1 MLSVA
6 EAVDRVIWPRSA
18 HWAAERTPLLDALGR
33 VLASPVV
40 APLTLPP
47 WDNSAMDGYAVR
59 AADIAGAATAQSC
72 CASWRQL
79 RPDNS
84 RR

>member
-6 EAVDRVIWPRSA
+6 EAVDHVLGGA
-18 HWAAERTPLLDALGR
+18 HPLAAERTPLLDALGR

-47 WDNSAMDGYAVR
+47 
-59 AADIAGAATAQSC
+59 
-72 CASWRQL
+72 
-79 RPDNS
+79 
-84 RR
+84 